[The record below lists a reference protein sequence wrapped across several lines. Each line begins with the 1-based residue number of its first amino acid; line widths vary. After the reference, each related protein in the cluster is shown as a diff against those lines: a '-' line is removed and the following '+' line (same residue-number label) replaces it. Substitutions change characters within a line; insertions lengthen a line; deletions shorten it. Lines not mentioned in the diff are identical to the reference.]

1 MKKMKVLIVDDD
13 HTIRRSLNRLIDK
26 EGYKTIEAE
35 NGESALKMFRQHDPA
50 VVFLDLKMPG
60 MDGLAVLKAIKEI
73 DEDVIVFIISA
84 FGTFKDVVQAM
95 KLGAFDYIQKPY
107 QKDEIKICLFKAS
120 KALRLEKEVR
130 HLRYKTRQLV
140 DQSRIIV
147 KSSNMRRIINVAKDV
162 AKSIDTPVLIHGET
176 GVGKEII
183 ARVIHDNSPRN
194 KGPFLTLNC
203 GAIPKDLLESELFGY
218 EKGAFTG
225 AGSSKPGLF
234 ELAEEGTL
242 LLDEIGELSLEGQVK
257 LLRILENKTFLK
269 IGGTAQKI
277 ANARILAST
286 NKDLSKEIDRNNF
299 REDLYYRLNVINI
312 EVPPLRKRREDII
325 PLTKTFIE
333 ECNQRFNKRIKR
345 IAPKAKEF
353 LLSQSWRG
361 NVRELKNLI
370 ERVTLLTDSE
380 VLTFDS
386 LAMNDPELYS
396 ADSLVIH
403 LTEEGMNL
411 DQINRRLIEKVLQ
424 ITSGNQVKA
433 AKILDVPRSTLR
445 HKLKKYKIVSTHK

>member
-1 MKKMKVLIVDDD
+1 
-13 HTIRRSLNRLIDK
+13 
-26 EGYKTIEAE
+26 
-35 NGESALKMFRQHDPA
+35 
-50 VVFLDLKMPG
+50 MPG

-107 QKDEIKICLFKAS
+107 QIDEIKISLFKAS

>member
-325 PLTKTFIE
+325 PLTKTLSK
-333 ECNQRFNKRIKR
+333 NATNDLIKESKGLH
-345 IAPKAKEF
+345 PKPRNSF
-353 LLSQSWRG
+353 YLNRG
-361 NVRELKNLI
+361 GEMCANSK
-370 ERVTLLTDSE
+370 T
-380 VLTFDS
+380 
-386 LAMNDPELYS
+386 
-396 ADSLVIH
+396 
-403 LTEEGMNL
+403 
-411 DQINRRLIEKVLQ
+411 
-424 ITSGNQVKA
+424 
-433 AKILDVPRSTLR
+433 
-445 HKLKKYKIVSTHK
+445 

>member
-13 HTIRRSLNRLIDK
+13 PTIRRSLNRLIDK
-26 EGYKTIEAE
+26 EGYTPIEAE
-35 NGESALKMFRQHDPA
+35 NGEAALEMFCQHDPA

-73 DEDVIVFIISA
+73 DQDIIVFIISA

-107 QKDEIKICLFKAS
+107 QKDEIKISLFKAS
-120 KALRLEKEVR
+120 EALRLKKEVR
-130 HLRYKTRQLV
+130 HLRYKTSQLD

-162 AKSIDTPVLIHGET
+162 AKSVDTPVLVHGET
-176 GVGKEII
+176 GVGKEIV
-183 ARVIHDNSPRN
+183 AHVIHDNSPRR

-242 LLDEIGELSLEGQVK
+242 LLDEIGELSAEGQVK
-257 LLRILENKTFLK
+257 LLRVLENKTFLK

-286 NKDLSKEIDRNNF
+286 NKDLSKEIDRQSF

-312 EVPPLRKRREDII
+312 AVPPLRERREDII
-325 PLTKTFIE
+325 PLTRAFMA

-353 LLSQSWRG
+353 LLNQPWRG

-370 ERVTLLTDSE
+370 ERVALLTDSE

-386 LAMNDPELYS
+386 LAMNNPELSS
-396 ADSLVIH
+396 ADSFVIH
-403 LTEEGMNL
+403 LTAEGMNL
-411 DQINRRLIEKVLQ
+411 DQFNRRLIEKVLQ
-424 ITSGNQVKA
+424 LSSGNQVKA
-433 AKILDVPRSTLR
+433 AKILNVPRSTLR
-445 HKLKKYKIVSTHK
+445 HKLKKYKIVSINR